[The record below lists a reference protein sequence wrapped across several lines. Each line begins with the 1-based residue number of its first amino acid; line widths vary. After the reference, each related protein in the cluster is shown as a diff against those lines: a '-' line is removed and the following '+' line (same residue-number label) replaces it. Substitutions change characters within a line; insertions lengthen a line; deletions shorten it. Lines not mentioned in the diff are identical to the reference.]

1 MEFTFTGL
9 LDHIVNS
16 GEVSFIESD
25 GYFKLETQLADLHE
39 HFKNTDVRVIKIE
52 MGKFIDHMETMD
64 LVSRGRLSPSP
75 FTRIIP
81 PLIDDYV
88 FLAITNVE
96 SYVGDNKLRN
106 VLYRYFKKEVVDTKI
121 RVAFFEIK

>member
-25 GYFKLETQLADLHE
+25 GYSKLDTQLFDLHE
-39 HFKNTDVRVIKIE
+39 HFKNTNVRVIQME
-52 MGKFIDHMETMD
+52 MGKFIEHMELMNNFIRGN
-64 LVSRGRLSPSP
+64 LSVSHIED
-75 FTRIIP
+75 IIP
-81 PLIDDYV
+81 NDGNIFV
-88 FLAITNVE
+88 AITDVE
-96 SYVGDNKLRN
+96 SYVGASHKLSSTIF
-106 VLYRYFKKEVVDTKI
+106 RYFKKAITDTKI

>member
-25 GYFKLETQLADLHE
+25 GYSKLETQLADLHE

-81 PLIDDYV
+81 PLVDDYV

>member
-25 GYFKLETQLADLHE
+25 GYSKLETQLADLHE

>member
-25 GYFKLETQLADLHE
+25 GYSKLETQLADLHE

-52 MGKFIDHMETMD
+52 MGKFIDHMETME